1 MMQQPLRVRVRAF
14 IPAFAIVLAGLAGL
28 PGITNADQDNPMII
42 LETSM
47 GDITLEMYPED
58 APVTVKN
65 FVDYVESGFFDG
77 MIFHRVIK
85 GFMIQG
91 GGHLPDMSQKPAGE
105 PIVNEADNGLRND
118 TGTIAMAR
126 TSDPHSATAQF
137 FINLEDNDFLNHTGK
152 DLRGWGYAVFG
163 KVTDGLDVVRAIGN
177 VDTGQ
182 SGSHSDV
189 PSVPVVIRKARV
201 SPG

>member
-1 MMQQPLRVRVRAF
+1 MQRTLYVRVRAF
-14 IPAFAIVLAGLAGL
+14 VPAIAIALAGLALL
-28 PGITNADQDNPMII
+28 PGISNADQDNPMII

-47 GDITLEMYPED
+47 GDITLEMYSED
-58 APVTVKN
+58 APATVKN
-65 FVDYVESGFFDG
+65 FMDYVESGFFDG

-91 GGHLPDMSQKPAGE
+91 GGHMTDMSQKPTGE

-118 TGTIAMAR
+118 AGTIAMAR

-152 DLRGWGYAVFG
+152 DPRGWGYAVFG
-163 KVTDGLDVVRAIGN
+163 RVTDGLDVVKAIGN

-182 SGSHSDV
+182 VGSHSDV
-189 PSVPVVIRKARV
+189 PSEQVIIEKARV
-201 SPG
+201 SSR

>member
-1 MMQQPLRVRVRAF
+1 MQKPLHVRVRAF
-14 IPAFAIVLAGLAGL
+14 IPALAIALAGLACL
-28 PGITNADQDNPMII
+28 PGISNADQTNPMII

-65 FVDYVESGFFDG
+65 FMDYVESGFFDG

-91 GGHLPDMSQKPAGE
+91 GGHMPDMSQKPTGDS
-105 PIVNEADNGLRND
+105 IVNEADNGLRND

-126 TSDPHSATAQF
+126 TSNPHSATAQF
-137 FINLEDNDFLNHTGK
+137 FINLSDNEFLNHTGK
-152 DLRGWGYAVFG
+152 NPQGWGYAVFG
-163 KVTDGLDVVRAIGN
+163 KVTDGLDVVKAIGN
-177 VDTGQ
+177 VATGQ
-182 SGSHSDV
+182 VGPHGDV
-189 PSVPVVIRKARV
+189 PTEQVVIRQARV
-201 SPG
+201 SSG

>member
-1 MMQQPLRVRVRAF
+1 MQRPLHVRVRTF
-14 IPAFAIVLAGLAGL
+14 IPALAITLAGLACL
-28 PGITNADQDNPMII
+28 PGFSNADQDNPMII

-65 FVDYVESGFFDG
+65 FVDYVDSGFFDG

-91 GGHLPDMSQKPAGE
+91 GGHTPDMRQKPAGE

-118 TGTIAMAR
+118 AGTIAMAR

-137 FINLEDNDFLNHTGK
+137 FINLVDNDFLNHTGK
-152 DLRGWGYAVFG
+152 DSRGWGYAVFG
-163 KVTDGLDVVRAIGN
+163 KVTEGLDVVEAIGN

-182 SGSHSDV
+182 VGSHSDV
-189 PSVPVVIRKARV
+189 PSVPVVIQKARV
-201 SPG
+201 SSR